1 MEIGS
6 NFALHETLE
15 VQEIAAFKT
24 ICMTKSLTMQA
35 LVTDPELLSI
45 LRDDVEATTQQLQE
59 LAGILSKSQQG
70 S

>member
-1 MEIGS
+1 MEMGS

-59 LAGILSKSQQG
+59 LGGILSKSQQG